1 MPGISLGS
9 GYSLMLGVVKVQV
22 VLLFI
27 LAILSVVV
35 ANVYLYFSVC
45 KGQGC
50 RGLFM
55 FYVCKYPGCGCLL
68 MFSVCKCP
76 VLLADKVNRYNGD
89 FFFRLKRSM
98 TLILSRSH
106 ESGLNAC

>member
-1 MPGISLGS
+1 
-9 GYSLMLGVVKVQV
+9 MLGIANVQV
-22 VLLFI
+22 ILLFI
-27 LAILSVVV
+27 LAILYVLV

-45 KGQGC
+45 EGPGC

-55 FYVCKYPGCGCLL
+55 FYVCKYPGYGCLL

-76 VLLADKVNRYNGD
+76 LLLADKVNRYNG